1 MAIAAVDDADTR
13 SARTGR
19 ARRAA
24 AARGNNARSDADAR
38 TVDHACPLA
47 FALSFAR
54 SGQACTARDAACC

>member
-1 MAIAAVDDADTR
+1 MAIAAVDDADAR

-19 ARRAA
+19 ARRA

-47 FALSFAR
+47 FALSFAS
-54 SGQACTARDAACC
+54 SGHACTARDAACC